1 MTELSPLEGTGQV
14 ATQELRALIERDAK
28 GAISCDIVKRG
39 EDLDDK
45 LDELCGTVMSLAD
58 ERCKGAGTGVG
69 QTVSDLTDVCD
80 APFKKGDGT
89 VTSEEVGDLAIGE
102 LGEEG
107 RVVEGEAGIERAT
120 ERGGQCPVTVV
131 PCPGVVDAPT
141 WFSPKAEIQGIEEE
155 NIVGSLVGRTAP
167 VQGMIPVRKIGKGMG
182 QQRSKPVKTLGMEAY
197 PPGAGEDLVSSGTYS
212 KWISGHRH
220 GCASCRIANER
231 T

>member
-80 APFKKGDGT
+80 APFKKGM
-89 VTSEEVGDLAIGE
+89 VPSPAKRSAIWLSVSWE
-102 LGEEG
+102 RKEG
-107 RVVEGEAGIERAT
+107 
-120 ERGGQCPVTVV
+120 
-131 PCPGVVDAPT
+131 
-141 WFSPKAEIQGIEEE
+141 S
-155 NIVGSLVGRTAP
+155 
-167 VQGMIPVRKIGKGMG
+167 
-182 QQRSKPVKTLGMEAY
+182 
-197 PPGAGEDLVSSGTYS
+197 
-212 KWISGHRH
+212 
-220 GCASCRIANER
+220 
-231 T
+231 